1 LRDTTHHISGHAPV
15 RAVALV
21 PSGLGSNHHRIAR
34 DLATEMAK
42 GGQRAVLLDHESADC
57 TTEWFNAAEVGS
69 DLLLYCAE
77 ATDSAWTELC
87 LRQSDRILLIAPPGS
102 ASIPK
107 WLVDRIDHTHQPVD
121 LVLSHDGRQKVGQA
135 AEQWRGQLSFDHL
148 CHIRHGNSSDVARL
162 ARLLQGKAVSLVL
175 SAGGARGFAHLGVLR
190 ALREA
195 AIPIDLIGGCSMGAV
210 VGAGVAQ
217 EWDDAELKERMWQSF
232 ARSNPVNDYTLPF
245 LALTKGKKVARR
257 LEENFG
263 SICIEDLRRPFLCVS
278 TNLSAGTLAVHRAGP
293 LVQALRA
300 SISIPGLLP
309 PVMIGDDA
317 HVDGAVMNWLP
328 VDAMGPKRGPVIAVD
343 AASDR
348 ALVPFGRSNGTPSL
362 WQFLWHRRKIPP
374 IVDLLVRAG
383 TVSSDA
389 VGRAASEHA
398 DILFK
403 PPLETVDLL
412 DWHAWEHAIEA
423 GYRHAMEKLEQLHK
437 STVKA
442 PLLS

>member
-1 LRDTTHHISGHAPV
+1 
-15 RAVALV
+15 
-21 PSGLGSNHHRIAR
+21 
-34 DLATEMAK
+34 
-42 GGQRAVLLDHESADC
+42 
-57 TTEWFNAAEVGS
+57 
-69 DLLLYCAE
+69 
-77 ATDSAWTELC
+77 
-87 LRQSDRILLIAPPGS
+87 
-102 ASIPK
+102 
-107 WLVDRIDHTHQPVD
+107 
-121 LVLSHDGRQKVGQA
+121 
-135 AEQWRGQLSFDHL
+135 
-148 CHIRHGNSSDVARL
+148 
-162 ARLLQGKAVSLVL
+162 
-175 SAGGARGFAHLGVLR
+175 
-190 ALREA
+190 
-195 AIPIDLIGGCSMGAV
+195 
-210 VGAGVAQ
+210 
-217 EWDDAELKERMWQSF
+217 MWQSF

-245 LALTKGKKVARR
+245 LALTKGRKVARR

-293 LVQALRA
+293 LVPALRA

-348 ALVPFGRSNGTPSL
+348 VLVPFDKFNGTPSL

-412 DWHAWEHAIEA
+412 DWHAWEHAIEV
-423 GYRHAMEKLEQLHK
+423 GYRHAMDKLEQLCK